1 MKKAKSLIMSFVAIA
16 VLSVGASARAQDS
29 TTPPPESSP
38 PPATHSSGGSSSS
51 ISLGGGAGIGVGAA
65 VTLTGVSAFGPAGQF
80 VYDASIFHIEALFGF
95 NSAEVGGGNDR
106 ATVYV
111 FGAGGWYHLHRG
123 ASSDFSV
130 GALIAINTNSGPGA
144 SNTVTAFEPGAQ
156 VRAFVTP
163 NVAAFARVGLGFRFG
178 DTGNG
183 TNVGLGGQATGGFG
197 FTYFFR

>member
-1 MKKAKSLIMSFVAIA
+1 MRRTKQLIMSFVAIA
-16 VLSVGASARAQDS
+16 VLGVGASARAQDS
-29 TTPPPESSP
+29 TTPPPSEP
-38 PPATHSSGGSSSS
+38 PPATHSSGGGSNS

-65 VTLTGVSAFGPAGQF
+65 VTLTGLGAFGPGAQF
-80 VYDASIFHIEALFGF
+80 VCDASIFHVEALFGF
-95 NSAEVGGGNDR
+95 NSREVGGGER
-106 ATVYV
+106 GTIYA
-111 FGAGGWYHLHRG
+111 FGVGGWYHLHRG

-130 GALIAINTNSGPGA
+130 GALIGIDTTSGPGA
-144 SNTVTAFEPGAQ
+144 SQTVTAFEPGAQ

-163 NVAAFARVGLGFRFG
+163 NVAAFARVGLAFLFG